1 MQQSWNSVSIQFNPQ
16 IISESK
22 RIIEG
27 VATAPVYDRVNELIT
42 TDAIKKAIPGYMVLP
57 VVTVQHQEFVVGLV
71 KSLKFD
77 DEQRLIVRVQ
87 LKETREVDKVW
98 DLIKSGVLN
107 AFSIAGVR
115 HQTTCNLA
123 GSPCVTS
130 DISLNTI
137 TICGDDKCN
146 QEAYFDIVKSI
157 FGETMTDTELDLHK
171 SVTPAAPTEEVPN
184 AVMEKID
191 YALLAKELAG
201 PIYAEMVA
209 SGVIKKAEETKKEEK
224 KEDEK
229 EDKED
234 GYKKAFE
241 SLESRFSSL
250 EKLVEKIA
258 DEPLTKSIGFAIQ
271 DGAIVQIPLADMN
284 KFTKSVSEE
293 TQVLSPAEARRNAA
307 SKLIMR

>member
-16 IISESK
+16 VISESK

-42 TDAIKKAIPGYMVLP
+42 TDAIRKAIPGYMVLP

-115 HQTTCNLA
+115 HQTTCNVP

-146 QEAYFDIVKSI
+146 QEAHFDIAKSI
-157 FGETMTDTELDLHK
+157 FGETMTDTKLDLQK
-171 SVTPAAPTEEVPN
+171 SVAPAAPTEEVPN
-184 AVMEKID
+184 AVMELD
-191 YALLAKELAG
+191 YGKLAKELA
-201 PIYAEMVA
+201 PAIYAEMVS
-209 SGVIKKAEETKKEEK
+209 SGLIQKAEEKKDEKKEEK
-224 KEDEK
+224 NEEKDE
-229 EDKED
+229 
-234 GYKKAFE
+234 YKKSIEA
-241 SLESRFSSL
+241 LESKFASL
-250 EKLVEKIA
+250 HEQVEKIA
-258 DEPLTKSIGFAIQ
+258 DQPIQKTIGFAIQ
-271 DGAIVQIPLADMN
+271 DGAIVQVPLADMS
-284 KFTKSVSEE
+284 KFAKTEPEE
-293 TQVLSPAEARRNAA
+293 RQALSPAEARRNAA

>member
-42 TDAIKKAIPGYMVLP
+42 TEAIKKAIPGYMVLP

-77 DEQRLIVRVQ
+77 SDQRLIVRVQ

-115 HQTTCNLA
+115 HQTTCNIA

-191 YALLAKELAG
+191 YGLLAKELAG
-201 PIYAEMVA
+201 PLYAEMVA
-209 SGVIKKAEETKKEEK
+209 SGVIKKAEETNKEEK
-224 KEDEK
+224 VDEK
-229 EDKED
+229 EDE
-234 GYKKAFE
+234 YKKAFE

-258 DEPLTKSIGFAIQ
+258 DQPLEKSIGFAIQ
-271 DGAIVQIPLADMN
+271 DGAIVQVPLADMN
-284 KFTKSVSEE
+284 KFAKSTEE
-293 TQVLSPAEARRNAA
+293 KQVLSPAEARRNAA

>member
-42 TDAIKKAIPGYMVLP
+42 TEAIKKAIPGYMVLP

-115 HQTTCNLA
+115 HQTTCNIA

-157 FGETMTDTELDLHK
+157 FGETMTDAELDLHK

-191 YALLAKELAG
+191 YGLLAKELAG
-201 PIYAEMVA
+201 PLYAEMVA
-209 SGVIKKAEETKKEEK
+209 SGVIKKAEETNKEE

-229 EDKED
+229 EDE
-234 GYKKAFE
+234 YKKAFE
-241 SLESRFSSL
+241 SLESRFSTL

-258 DEPLTKSIGFAIQ
+258 DQPLEKSIGFAIQ
-271 DGAIVQIPLADMN
+271 DGAIVQVPLADMN
-284 KFTKSVSEE
+284 KFAKSTEE
-293 TQVLSPAEARRNAA
+293 KQVLSPAEARRNAA

>member
-42 TDAIKKAIPGYMVLP
+42 TEAIKKAIPGYMVLP

-77 DEQRLIVRVQ
+77 DDQRLIVRVQ

-115 HQTTCNLA
+115 HQTTCNIA

-191 YALLAKELAG
+191 YGLLAKELAG
-201 PIYAEMVA
+201 PLYAEMVA
-209 SGVIKKAEETKKEEK
+209 SGVIKKAEETNKEE

-229 EDKED
+229 EDE
-234 GYKKAFE
+234 YKKAFE

-258 DEPLTKSIGFAIQ
+258 DQPLEKSIGFAIQ
-271 DGAIVQIPLADMN
+271 DGAIVQVPLADMN
-284 KFTKSVSEE
+284 KFAKSTEE
-293 TQVLSPAEARRNAA
+293 KQVLSPAEARRNAA

>member
-42 TDAIKKAIPGYMVLP
+42 TEAIKKAIPGYMVLP

-115 HQTTCNLA
+115 HQTTCNIA

-191 YALLAKELAG
+191 YGLLAKELAG
-201 PIYAEMVA
+201 PLYAEMVA
-209 SGVIKKAEETKKEEK
+209 SGVIKKAEETNKEE

-229 EDKED
+229 EDE
-234 GYKKAFE
+234 YKKAFE
-241 SLESRFSSL
+241 SLESRFSTL

-258 DEPLTKSIGFAIQ
+258 DQPLEKSIGFAIQ
-271 DGAIVQIPLADMN
+271 DGAIVQVPLADMN
-284 KFTKSVSEE
+284 KFAKSTEE
-293 TQVLSPAEARRNAA
+293 KQVLSPAEARRNAA

>member
-191 YALLAKELAG
+191 YGLLAKELAG
-201 PIYAEMVA
+201 PLYAEMVA

-224 KEDEK
+224 EDEK
-229 EDKED
+229 EDE
-234 GYKKAFE
+234 YKKAFE

-258 DEPLTKSIGFAIQ
+258 DQPLEKSIGFAIQ
-271 DGAIVQIPLADMN
+271 DGAIVQVPLADMN
-284 KFTKSVSEE
+284 KFAKSTEE
-293 TQVLSPAEARRNAA
+293 KQVLSPAEARRNAA

>member
-42 TDAIKKAIPGYMVLP
+42 TEAIKKAIPGYMVLP

-115 HQTTCNLA
+115 HQTTCNIA

-191 YALLAKELAG
+191 YGLLAKELAG
-201 PIYAEMVA
+201 PLYAEMVA
-209 SGVIKKAEETKKEEK
+209 SGVIKKAEETNKEE

-229 EDKED
+229 EDE
-234 GYKKAFE
+234 YKKAFE

-258 DEPLTKSIGFAIQ
+258 DQPLEKSIGFAIQ
-271 DGAIVQIPLADMN
+271 DGAIVQVPLADMN
-284 KFTKSVSEE
+284 KFAKSTEE
-293 TQVLSPAEARRNAA
+293 KQVLSPAEARRNAA

>member
-42 TDAIKKAIPGYMVLP
+42 TEAIKKAIPGYMVLP

-77 DEQRLIVRVQ
+77 SDQRLIVRVQ

-115 HQTTCNLA
+115 HQTTCNIA

-191 YALLAKELAG
+191 YGLLAKELAG
-201 PIYAEMVA
+201 PLYAEMVA

-224 KEDEK
+224 EDEK
-229 EDKED
+229 EDE
-234 GYKKAFE
+234 YKKAFE

-258 DEPLTKSIGFAIQ
+258 DQPLEKSIGFAIQ
-271 DGAIVQIPLADMN
+271 DGAIVQVPLADMN
-284 KFTKSVSEE
+284 KFAKSTEE
-293 TQVLSPAEARRNAA
+293 KQVLSPAEARRNAA

>member
-42 TDAIKKAIPGYMVLP
+42 TEAIKKAIPGYMVLP

-115 HQTTCNLA
+115 HQTTCNIA

-157 FGETMTDTELDLHK
+157 FGETMTDAELDLHK

-191 YALLAKELAG
+191 YGLLAKELAR
-201 PIYAEMVA
+201 PLYAEMVA
-209 SGVIKKAEETKKEEK
+209 SGVIKKAEETNKEE

-229 EDKED
+229 EDE
-234 GYKKAFE
+234 YKKAFE

-258 DEPLTKSIGFAIQ
+258 DQPLEKSIGFAIQ
-271 DGAIVQIPLADMN
+271 DGAIVQVPLADMN
-284 KFTKSVSEE
+284 KFAKSTEE
-293 TQVLSPAEARRNAA
+293 KQVLSPTEARRNAA

>member
-42 TDAIKKAIPGYMVLP
+42 TEAIKKAIPGYMVLP

-115 HQTTCNLA
+115 HQTTCNIA

-191 YALLAKELAG
+191 YGLLAKELAG
-201 PIYAEMVA
+201 PLYAEMVA
-209 SGVIKKAEETKKEEK
+209 SGVIKKAEETNKEE

-229 EDKED
+229 EDE
-234 GYKKAFE
+234 YKKAFE

-258 DEPLTKSIGFAIQ
+258 DQPLEKSIGFAIQ
-271 DGAIVQIPLADMN
+271 DGAIVQVPLADMN
-284 KFTKSVSEE
+284 KFAKSTEE
-293 TQVLSPAEARRNAA
+293 NQVLSPAEARRNAA

>member
-42 TDAIKKAIPGYMVLP
+42 TEAIKKAIPGYMVLP

-115 HQTTCNLA
+115 HQTTCNIA

-191 YALLAKELAG
+191 YGLLAKELAG
-201 PIYAEMVA
+201 PLYAEMVA
-209 SGVIKKAEETKKEEK
+209 SGVIKKAEETNKEE

-229 EDKED
+229 EDE
-234 GYKKAFE
+234 YKKAFE
-241 SLESRFSSL
+241 SLESRFTSL

-258 DEPLTKSIGFAIQ
+258 DQPLEKSIGFAIQ
-271 DGAIVQIPLADMN
+271 DGAIVQVPLADMN
-284 KFTKSVSEE
+284 KFAKSTEE
-293 TQVLSPAEARRNAA
+293 KQVLSPAEARRNAA

>member
-42 TDAIKKAIPGYMVLP
+42 TEAIKKAIPGYMVLP

-115 HQTTCNLA
+115 HQTTCNIA

-130 DISLNTI
+130 EISLNTI

-157 FGETMTDTELDLHK
+157 LGETMTDTELDLHK

-191 YALLAKELAG
+191 YGLLAKELAG
-201 PIYAEMVA
+201 PLYAEMVA
-209 SGVIKKAEETKKEEK
+209 SGVIKKAEETNKEE

-229 EDKED
+229 EDE
-234 GYKKAFE
+234 YKKAFE

-258 DEPLTKSIGFAIQ
+258 DQPLEKSIGFAIQ
-271 DGAIVQIPLADMN
+271 DGAIVQVPLADMN
-284 KFTKSVSEE
+284 KFAKSTEE
-293 TQVLSPAEARRNAA
+293 KQVLSPAEARRNAA

>member
-42 TDAIKKAIPGYMVLP
+42 TEAIKKAIPGYMVLP

-115 HQTTCNLA
+115 HQTTCNIA

-191 YALLAKELAG
+191 YGLLAKELAG
-201 PIYAEMVA
+201 PLYAEMVA
-209 SGVIKKAEETKKEEK
+209 SGVIKKAEETNKEEK
-224 KEDEK
+224 VDEK
-229 EDKED
+229 EDE
-234 GYKKAFE
+234 YKKAFE

-258 DEPLTKSIGFAIQ
+258 DQPLEKSIGFAIQ

-284 KFTKSVSEE
+284 KFAKSTEE
-293 TQVLSPAEARRNAA
+293 KQVLSPAEARRNAA

>member
-115 HQTTCNLA
+115 HQTTCKLE

-191 YALLAKELAG
+191 YGLLAKELAG

-209 SGVIKKAEETKKEEK
+209 SGVIKKAEETKEEK

-234 GYKKAFE
+234 GYKKACE

-258 DEPLTKSIGFAIQ
+258 DQPLEKSIGFAIQ
-271 DGAIVQIPLADMN
+271 DGAIVQVPLADMN
-284 KFTKSVSEE
+284 KFAKSTEE
-293 TQVLSPAEARRNAA
+293 KQALSPAEARRNAA

>member
-42 TDAIKKAIPGYMVLP
+42 TEAIKKAIPGYMVLP

-115 HQTTCNLA
+115 HQTTCNIA

-191 YALLAKELAG
+191 YGLLAKELAG
-201 PIYAEMVA
+201 PLYAEMVA
-209 SGVIKKAEETKKEEK
+209 SGVIKKAEETNKEE

-229 EDKED
+229 EDE
-234 GYKKAFE
+234 YKKAFE

-258 DEPLTKSIGFAIQ
+258 DQPLEKSIGFAIQ
-271 DGAIVQIPLADMN
+271 DGAIVQVPLADMN
-284 KFTKSVSEE
+284 KFAKSTEE
-293 TQVLSPAEARRNAA
+293 KQVLSPAEVRRNAA

>member
-42 TDAIKKAIPGYMVLP
+42 TEAIKKAIPGYMVLP

-77 DEQRLIVRVQ
+77 SDQRLIVRVQ

-115 HQTTCNLA
+115 HQTTCNIA

-146 QEAYFDIVKSI
+146 QEAYFNIVKSI

-191 YALLAKELAG
+191 YGLLAKELAG
-201 PIYAEMVA
+201 PLYAEMVA

-224 KEDEK
+224 EDEK
-229 EDKED
+229 EDE
-234 GYKKAFE
+234 YKKAFE

-258 DEPLTKSIGFAIQ
+258 DQPLEKSIGFAIQ
-271 DGAIVQIPLADMN
+271 DGAIVQVPLADMN
-284 KFTKSVSEE
+284 KFAKSTEE
-293 TQVLSPAEARRNAA
+293 KQVLSPAEARRNAA

>member
-42 TDAIKKAIPGYMVLP
+42 TEAIKKAIPGYMVLP

-209 SGVIKKAEETKKEEK
+209 SGVIKKAEETNKEE

-229 EDKED
+229 EDE
-234 GYKKAFE
+234 YKKAFE

-258 DEPLTKSIGFAIQ
+258 DQPLEKSIGFAIQ
-271 DGAIVQIPLADMN
+271 DGAIVQVPLADMN
-284 KFTKSVSEE
+284 KFAKSTEE
-293 TQVLSPAEARRNAA
+293 KQVLSPAEARRNAA

>member
-42 TDAIKKAIPGYMVLP
+42 TEAIKKAIPGYMVLP

-191 YALLAKELAG
+191 YGLLAKELAG
-201 PIYAEMVA
+201 PLYAEMVA
-209 SGVIKKAEETKKEEK
+209 SGVIKKAEETNKEE

-229 EDKED
+229 EDE
-234 GYKKAFE
+234 YKKAFE

-258 DEPLTKSIGFAIQ
+258 DQPLEKSIGFAIQ
-271 DGAIVQIPLADMN
+271 DGAIVQVPLADMN
-284 KFTKSVSEE
+284 KFAKSTEE
-293 TQVLSPAEARRNAA
+293 KQVLSPAEARRNAA

>member
-42 TDAIKKAIPGYMVLP
+42 TEAIKKAIPGYMVLP

-115 HQTTCNLA
+115 HQTTCNIA

-191 YALLAKELAG
+191 YGLLAKELAG
-201 PIYAEMVA
+201 PLYAEMVA

-224 KEDEK
+224 EDEK
-229 EDKED
+229 EDE
-234 GYKKAFE
+234 YKKAFE

-258 DEPLTKSIGFAIQ
+258 DQPLEKSIGFAIQ
-271 DGAIVQIPLADMN
+271 DGAIVQVPLADMN
-284 KFTKSVSEE
+284 KFAKSTEE
-293 TQVLSPAEARRNAA
+293 KQVLSPAEARRNAA

>member
-42 TDAIKKAIPGYMVLP
+42 TEAIKKAIPGYMVLP

-115 HQTTCNLA
+115 HQTTCNIA

-184 AVMEKID
+184 AVMEMID
-191 YALLAKELAG
+191 YGLLAKELAR
-201 PIYAEMVA
+201 PLYAEMVA
-209 SGVIKKAEETKKEEK
+209 SGVIKKAEETNKEE

-229 EDKED
+229 EDE
-234 GYKKAFE
+234 YKKAFE
-241 SLESRFSSL
+241 SLESRFTSL

-258 DEPLTKSIGFAIQ
+258 DQPLEKSIGFAIQ
-271 DGAIVQIPLADMN
+271 DGAIVQVPLADMN
-284 KFTKSVSEE
+284 KFAKSTEE
-293 TQVLSPAEARRNAA
+293 KQVLSPAEARRNAA

>member
-42 TDAIKKAIPGYMVLP
+42 TEAIKKAIPGYMVLP

-191 YALLAKELAG
+191 YGLLAKELAG
-201 PIYAEMVA
+201 PLYAEMVA
-209 SGVIKKAEETKKEEK
+209 SGAIKKAEETNKEE

-229 EDKED
+229 EDE
-234 GYKKAFE
+234 YKKAFE

-258 DEPLTKSIGFAIQ
+258 DQPLEKSIGFAIQ
-271 DGAIVQIPLADMN
+271 DGAIVQVPLADMN
-284 KFTKSVSEE
+284 KFAKSTEE
-293 TQVLSPAEARRNAA
+293 KQVLSPAEARRNAA